1 MFQLRRHQL
10 DRGGRWR
17 RSRHLRRVQRPRQ
30 GGMEMVSFPYRN
42 RFKFPFL
49 SDLFSENRNGFCP
62 KSVQKVRCKKWNKQT
77 DTQTD
82 RIGPIL
88 SSSGTVFG
96 SAKSQIPLADASK
109 RCPENNT
116 PNSLRNPVNGHLRL
130 ASVVALSSSGA
141 CGAITLFKERGHF
154 GWISVVFL

>member
-1 MFQLRRHQL
+1 MNCTSIDLLQK
-10 DRGGRWR
+10 
-17 RSRHLRRVQRPRQ
+17 RVPEN
-30 GGMEMVSFPYRN
+30 GHTHKETN
-42 RFKFPFL
+42 R
-49 SDLFSENRNGFCP
+49 
-62 KSVQKVRCKKWNKQT
+62 
-77 DTQTD
+77 QTD

-96 SAKSQIPLADASK
+96 PAKSQIPLADASK

-141 CGAITLFKERGHF
+141 CGAI
-154 GWISVVFL
+154 ISIPLILPYVEAAQHLARLGRNPAMSDIRSRRSSIYAVSTWGFPKLPVTS

>member
-1 MFQLRRHQL
+1 MNCTSIDLLQK
-10 DRGGRWR
+10 
-17 RSRHLRRVQRPRQ
+17 RVP
-30 GGMEMVSFPYRN
+30 
-42 RFKFPFL
+42 
-49 SDLFSENRNGFCP
+49 ENGHTN
-62 KSVQKVRCKKWNKQT
+62 NKH
-77 DTQTD
+77 QTD

-96 SAKSQIPLADASK
+96 PAKSQLPLADVSK

-141 CGAITLFKERGHF
+141 CGAIIIH
-154 GWISVVFL
+154 